1 MNHIDVVEV
10 TNPNGYIVQELTIDG
25 VSHGQWLDKHTEG
38 SEDEHIAAFIRPFSE
53 LLFAWSHD
61 IDCKGDRRFVR
72 TLIGMDSAPIPI
84 LLCEDDPDFS
94 CIVIVADV
102 EKTED
107 FVYWNRIGYVTHNG
121 ESLEEEMKRG
131 IVYIKSYTD
140 NDWVFD
146 RQEYDHVVAKYYE
159 LQKLRQS
166 EDLLNSMDGEQNCEE
181 CAKIL
186 EEILPMGE
194 KVLQKQMDEYGEI
207 LFDPYI
213 CDVIAS
219 PLKDLVRSK
228 EPDKIL
234 LETYLNALKILKRH
248 GDVHVRNNL
257 EISILDDFGEERAAF
272 RKYGLK
278 CDEL

>member
-1 MNHIDVVEV
+1 MNHIDVAEV
-10 TNPNGYIVQELTIDG
+10 ANSNGYIVQELTIDG
-25 VSHGQWLDKHTEG
+25 ILLGQWLDKHTEC
-38 SEDEHIAAFIRPFSE
+38 SEYERIATFIRPFSE
-53 LLFAWSHD
+53 LLSAWSCD
-61 IDCKGDRRFVR
+61 IDWKGDKRFVK
-72 TLIGMDSAPIPI
+72 TLIDMDKAPVPI
-84 LLCEDDPDFS
+84 LLCEDDSAFS

-131 IVYIKSYTD
+131 IVYINSYTD

-146 RQEYDHVVAKYYE
+146 RQEYDYAVSKYYE

-166 EDLLNSMDGEQNCEE
+166 EALLDSMDGEQNCEE

-186 EEILPMGE
+186 EELLPMGE

-219 PLKDLVRSK
+219 PLKDIVRSK

-257 EISILDDFGEERAAF
+257 EISILDDFDEERIAF

-278 CDEL
+278 YDEL